1 MWWWLRKMG
10 KKIGE
15 QQHFEEGDNSVWQVK
30 DKDEKYNFRNNS
42 KTCVENIKI
51 AIQESKF
58 IHAKE
63 SKGNKL
69 IFF

>member
-1 MWWWLRKMG
+1 M
-10 KKIGE
+10 
-15 QQHFEEGDNSVWQVK
+15 WQVK

-69 IFF
+69 IFFKANTNHEL

>member
-1 MWWWLRKMG
+1 M
-10 KKIGE
+10 
-15 QQHFEEGDNSVWQVK
+15 WQVK

-69 IFF
+69 SFFLSEHKSWIIRYNTAIMRQL